1 MLISGTHL
9 GITDQAQQSHNYRYP
24 HEHERIFFVTMYNR
38 NAFVVLS
45 LNKKLIFFSTSDKF
59 NCPITLPHKKEWRV
73 KSKSSVKTYE
83 CGIFMRYD
91 FYTIF
96 YPNDYYLFSFKKRF
110 RAVRTKRRK
119 PAKIKTKIKKRN
131 V

>member
-1 MLISGTHL
+1 MFFFNFQICWSQEPTWALPIRPIRVT
-9 GITDQAQQSHNYRYP
+9 ITDTHMNMNVF
-24 HEHERIFFVTMYNR
+24 FFVTMYNQ
-38 NAFVVLS
+38 NAFVVLF
-45 LNKKLIFFSTSDKF
+45 LNRKRIFFSTTDKF

-73 KSKSSVKTYE
+73 KSKSSVKTDE

-110 RAVRTKRRK
+110 RAVKTKRRK
-119 PAKIKTKIKKRN
+119 TAKI
-131 V
+131 